1 VTPRTDPSPLP
12 PGVLLEREP
21 VGSARGR
28 GRRHQ
33 ADARPARGGRPPA
46 GHPRRRIDG
55 RHPPVVPP
63 GADLDVDLDL
73 DAYLAPSPDVD
84 PDPDLDLALDLAPS
98 ADDVDLAAS
107 PDADLDLDLDV
118 IGPVREI
125 DLTEPPAEID
135 LTDAG
140 AAFDGPAVDDDPAGD
155 DGEPASVAPELTVVA
170 PSTEP
175 TAEAES
181 AESTDDPDAPSAT
194 GDEDVDQR
202 SRWRAVAQVA
212 AWTTAVVAVAIVL
225 LVFVFPT
232 RTYMAQ
238 RRQLSDAASEL
249 KLLDTQNAQL
259 AGQVARLRTDAEIER
274 IAREQYH
281 LVRPGESAIAILPP
295 PSSRAPATA
304 PAPPPHKPH
313 ASWLDR
319 LTSWIP

>member
-21 VGSARGR
+21 VASAR

-46 GHPRRRIDG
+46 THPRRRTDD
-55 RHPPVVPP
+55 RHPPVASP
-63 GADLDVDLDL
+63 GPDLDVDPDLDLAL
-73 DAYLAPSPDVD
+73 DAYLAPSPDVA
-84 PDPDLDLALDLAPS
+84 PDLALDLTRS
-98 ADDVDLAAS
+98 ADDVDLAPS
-107 PDADLDLDLDV
+107 PDADLDLDV

-125 DLTEPPAEID
+125 DLTEPSTEID
-135 LTDAG
+135 LTDAAIG
-140 AAFDGPAVDDDPAGD
+140 VDPTDGRTACDDPAVAADPAD
-155 DGEPASVAPELTVVA
+155 DDEELAVAPELTVVA
-170 PSTEP
+170 PS
-175 TAEAES
+175 AEAEP
-181 AESTDDPDAPSAT
+181 TDDPDAPSAT
-194 GDEDVDQR
+194 DDEEGEPR

-295 PSSRAPATA
+295 PSSPAPATT